1 MKTAVSIPDK
11 LFEEA
16 EKTAQKLGLPRSQFY
31 ARALEEFI
39 SMHDKQKITDRLNKV
54 YSSDSASVDS
64 AASEAGLDQLRR
76 NLKND
81 AW

>member
-1 MKTAVSIPDK
+1 MKTAVSIPDE

-39 SMHDKQKITDRLNKV
+39 SMHDKQKITARLNKV
-54 YSSDSASVDS
+54 YSSDSAPDDS
-64 AASEAGLDQLRR
+64 STSQAGLDQLRR
-76 NLKND
+76 NLKSD
-81 AW
+81 TW